1 MMIALGCV
9 GIGFKTQERTERVS
23 GLVLAVFVCLKLIFY
38 DFREVEVMYRMLVF
52 LVVGVIA
59 LMISYIYVKLE
70 KKEKSERSMVLK

>member
-1 MMIALGCV
+1 MQLL
-9 GIGFKTQERTERVS
+9 RTERVS